1 MEDNEKL
8 MDQAAVAES
17 VSNKIKYEFSDYFLV
32 KPLDPIKVKKEFT
45 KLPEDKKPVKDK
57 NGVAAVNVEDS
68 EIETEVKEV
77 DSDYRKAIVLKV
89 PFSYASQIND
99 PKFPTMSI
107 VVGDTIVYRDGA
119 GRWFDLLKD
128 SQFVSAYDVVAK
140 EVK

>member
-77 DSDYRKAIVLKV
+77 DSDYRKAVVLKT
-89 PFSYASQIND
+89 PFYYEKTLMENPNMMKI
-99 PKFPTMSI
+99 K
-107 VVGDTIVYRDGA
+107 VGDVILYKENRSM
-119 GRWFDLLKD
+119 WFDLIKD
-128 SQFVSAYDVVAK
+128 SQL
-140 EVK
+140 VKIYEITAVESK

>member
-68 EIETEVKEV
+68 EIEAEVKEV
-77 DSDYRKAIVLKV
+77 DSDYRKAVVLKT
-89 PFSYASQIND
+89 PFYYENTLMENPNMMKI
-99 PKFPTMSI
+99 K
-107 VVGDTIVYRDGA
+107 VGDVILYKENRSM
-119 GRWFDLLKD
+119 WFDLIKD
-128 SQFVSAYDVVAK
+128 SQL
-140 EVK
+140 VKIYEIIAVENN

>member
-45 KLPEDKKPVKDK
+45 KLPDDKKPVKDK
-57 NGVAAVNVEDS
+57 NGVEAVNVEDS

-77 DSDYRKAIVLKV
+77 DSDYRKAVVLKT
-89 PFSYASQIND
+89 PFYYEKTLMENPNMMKI
-99 PKFPTMSI
+99 K
-107 VVGDTIVYRDGA
+107 VGDVILYKENRSM
-119 GRWFDLLKD
+119 WFDLIKD
-128 SQFVSAYDVVAK
+128 S
-140 EVK
+140 ELVKIYEIIAVENN

>member
-57 NGVAAVNVEDS
+57 NGVAAVNIEDS

-77 DSDYRKAIVLKV
+77 DSDYRKAVVLKT
-89 PFSYASQIND
+89 PFYYENTLMENPNMMKI
-99 PKFPTMSI
+99 K
-107 VVGDTIVYRDGA
+107 VGDVILYKENRSM
-119 GRWFDLLKD
+119 WFDLIKD
-128 SQFVSAYDVVAK
+128 SQL
-140 EVK
+140 VKIYEIIAVENN

>member
-45 KLPEDKKPVKDK
+45 KLPDNKKPVKDK
-57 NGVAAVNVEDS
+57 NGVEAVNVEDS

-77 DSDYRKAIVLKV
+77 DSDYRKAVVLKT
-89 PFSYASQIND
+89 PFYYEKTLMENPNMMKI
-99 PKFPTMSI
+99 K
-107 VVGDTIVYRDGA
+107 VGDVILYKENRSM
-119 GRWFDLLKD
+119 WFDLIKD
-128 SQFVSAYDVVAK
+128 SQL
-140 EVK
+140 VKIYEIIAVENN

>member
-17 VSNKIKYEFSDYFLV
+17 VSSKIKYNFSDYFLV

-77 DSDYRKAIVLKV
+77 DSDYRKAVVLKT
-89 PFSYASQIND
+89 PFYYEKTLMENPNMMKIE
-99 PKFPTMSI
+99 
-107 VVGDTIVYRDGA
+107 VGDVILYKENRSM
-119 GRWFDLLKD
+119 WFDLIKD
-128 SQFVSAYDVVAK
+128 SQL
-140 EVK
+140 VKIYEIIAVENN

>member
-45 KLPEDKKPVKDK
+45 KLPENKKPVKDK

-77 DSDYRKAIVLKV
+77 DSDYRKAVVLKT
-89 PFSYASQIND
+89 PFYYEKTLMENPNMMKI
-99 PKFPTMSI
+99 K
-107 VVGDTIVYRDGA
+107 VGDVILYKENRSM
-119 GRWFDLLKD
+119 WFDLIKD
-128 SQFVSAYDVVAK
+128 SQL
-140 EVK
+140 VKIYEIIAVENN

>member
-45 KLPEDKKPVKDK
+45 KLPDDKKPVKDK
-57 NGVAAVNVEDS
+57 NGVEAVNVEDS

-77 DSDYRKAIVLKV
+77 DSDYRKAIVLKT
-89 PFSYASQIND
+89 PFYYEKTLMENPNMMKI
-99 PKFPTMSI
+99 K
-107 VVGDTIVYRDGA
+107 VGDIILYKENRSM
-119 GRWFDLLKD
+119 WFDLIKD
-128 SQFVSAYDVVAK
+128 SQL
-140 EVK
+140 VKIYEIIAVENN

>member
-1 MEDNEKL
+1 MGEDII
-8 MDQAAVAES
+8 DQSQLAES
-17 VSNKIKYEFSDYFLV
+17 VSSSINYEPKDMFLV
-32 KPLDPIKVKKEFT
+32 KPLDKIKVMKEFST
-45 KLPEDKKPVKDK
+45 PVVNDTTEEPTENEDGVKAVDYDT
-57 NGVAAVNVEDS
+57 VAT
-68 EIETEVKEV
+68 ETKEV

>member
-1 MEDNEKL
+1 MEDNEEL

-77 DSDYRKAIVLKV
+77 DSDYRKAVVLKT
-89 PFSYASQIND
+89 PFYYEKTLMENPNMMKI
-99 PKFPTMSI
+99 K
-107 VVGDTIVYRDGA
+107 VGDVILYKENRSM
-119 GRWFDLLKD
+119 WFDLIKD
-128 SQFVSAYDVVAK
+128 SQL
-140 EVK
+140 VKIYEIIAVENN

>member
-77 DSDYRKAIVLKV
+77 DSDYRKAVVLKT
-89 PFSYASQIND
+89 PFYYEKTLMENPNMMKI
-99 PKFPTMSI
+99 K
-107 VVGDTIVYRDGA
+107 VGDVILYKENRSM
-119 GRWFDLLKD
+119 WFDLIKD
-128 SQFVSAYDVVAK
+128 SQL
-140 EVK
+140 VKIYEITAVENN

>member
-77 DSDYRKAIVLKV
+77 DSDYRKAVVLKT
-89 PFSYASQIND
+89 PFYYEKTLMENPNMMKI
-99 PKFPTMSI
+99 K
-107 VVGDTIVYRDGA
+107 VGDVILYKENRSM
-119 GRWFDLLKD
+119 WFDLVKD
-128 SQFVSAYDVVAK
+128 SQL
-140 EVK
+140 VKIYEIIAVENN

>member
-1 MEDNEKL
+1 MGEDII
-8 MDQAAVAES
+8 DQSQLAES
-17 VSNKIKYEFSDYFLV
+17 VSSSINYEPKDMFLV
-32 KPLDPIKVKKEFT
+32 KPLDKIKVMKEFST
-45 KLPEDKKPVKDK
+45 PVVNDTTEEPTENEDGVKASDYDT
-57 NGVAAVNVEDS
+57 VAT
-68 EIETEVKEV
+68 ETKEV

-128 SQFVSAYDVVAK
+128 SQFVSVYDVVAK

>member
-1 MEDNEKL
+1 MGEDNI
-8 MDQAAVAES
+8 DQSQLAES
-17 VSNKIKYEFSDYFLV
+17 VSSSINYEPKDMFLV
-32 KPLDPIKVKKEFT
+32 KPLDKIKVMKEFST
-45 KLPEDKKPVKDK
+45 PVVNDTTEEPTENEDGVKASDYDT
-57 NGVAAVNVEDS
+57 VAT
-68 EIETEVKEV
+68 ETKEV

-128 SQFVSAYDVVAK
+128 SQFVSVYDVVAK

>member
-32 KPLDPIKVKKEFT
+32 KPLGPIKVKKEFT

-77 DSDYRKAIVLKV
+77 DSDYRKAVVLKT
-89 PFSYASQIND
+89 PFYYEKTLMENPNMMKI
-99 PKFPTMSI
+99 K
-107 VVGDTIVYRDGA
+107 VGDVILYKENRSM
-119 GRWFDLLKD
+119 WFDLIKD
-128 SQFVSAYDVVAK
+128 SQL
-140 EVK
+140 VKIYEIIAVENN

>member
-77 DSDYRKAIVLKV
+77 DSDYRKAVVLKT
-89 PFSYASQIND
+89 PFYYEKTLMENPNMMKI
-99 PKFPTMSI
+99 K
-107 VVGDTIVYRDGA
+107 VGDIILYKENRSM
-119 GRWFDLLKD
+119 WFDLIKD
-128 SQFVSAYDVVAK
+128 SQL
-140 EVK
+140 VKIYEIIAVENN

>member
-45 KLPEDKKPVKDK
+45 KLPDDKKPVKDK
-57 NGVAAVNVEDS
+57 NGVEAVNVEDS

-77 DSDYRKAIVLKV
+77 DSDYRKAVVLKT
-89 PFSYASQIND
+89 PFYYEKTLMENPNMMKI
-99 PKFPTMSI
+99 K
-107 VVGDTIVYRDGA
+107 VGDVILYKENRSM
-119 GRWFDLLKD
+119 WFDLIKD
-128 SQFVSAYDVVAK
+128 SQL
-140 EVK
+140 VKIYEIIAVENN

>member
-45 KLPEDKKPVKDK
+45 KLPENKKPVKDK
-57 NGVAAVNVEDS
+57 NGVEAVNVEDS

-77 DSDYRKAIVLKV
+77 DSDYRKAVVLKT
-89 PFSYASQIND
+89 PFYYEKTLMENPNMMKI
-99 PKFPTMSI
+99 K
-107 VVGDTIVYRDGA
+107 VGDVILYKENRSM
-119 GRWFDLLKD
+119 WFDLIKD
-128 SQFVSAYDVVAK
+128 SQL
-140 EVK
+140 VKIYEIIAVENN

>member
-1 MEDNEKL
+1 MGEDNIV
-8 MDQAAVAES
+8 DQSQLAES
-17 VSNKIKYEFSDYFLV
+17 VSSSINYEPKDMFLV
-32 KPLDPIKVKKEFT
+32 KPLDKIKVMKEFST
-45 KLPEDKKPVKDK
+45 PVVNDTTEEPTENEDGVKASDYDT
-57 NGVAAVNVEDS
+57 VAT
-68 EIETEVKEV
+68 ETKEV

-128 SQFVSAYDVVAK
+128 SQFVSVYDVVAK

>member
-68 EIETEVKEV
+68 EIKTEVKEV
-77 DSDYRKAIVLKV
+77 DSDYRKAVVLKT
-89 PFSYASQIND
+89 PFYYEKTLMENPNMMKI
-99 PKFPTMSI
+99 K
-107 VVGDTIVYRDGA
+107 VGDVILYKENRSM
-119 GRWFDLLKD
+119 WFDLIKD
-128 SQFVSAYDVVAK
+128 SQL
-140 EVK
+140 VKIYEIIAVENN

>member
-1 MEDNEKL
+1 MGEDNI
-8 MDQAAVAES
+8 DQSQLAES
-17 VSNKIKYEFSDYFLV
+17 VSSSINYEPKDMFLV
-32 KPLDPIKVKKEFT
+32 KPLDKIKVMKEFST
-45 KLPEDKKPVKDK
+45 PVVNDTTEEPTENEDGVKAVDYDT
-57 NGVAAVNVEDS
+57 VAT
-68 EIETEVKEV
+68 ETKEV

-128 SQFVSAYDVVAK
+128 SQFVSVYDVVAK

>member
-45 KLPEDKKPVKDK
+45 KLPDDKKPVKDK
-57 NGVAAVNVEDS
+57 NGVEAVNVEDS

-77 DSDYRKAIVLKV
+77 DSDYRKAIVLKT
-89 PFSYASQIND
+89 PFYYEKTLMENPNMMKI
-99 PKFPTMSI
+99 K
-107 VVGDTIVYRDGA
+107 VGDVILYKENRSM
-119 GRWFDLLKD
+119 WFDLIKD
-128 SQFVSAYDVVAK
+128 SQL
-140 EVK
+140 VKIYEIIAVENN

>member
-1 MEDNEKL
+1 MKDNEKL

-77 DSDYRKAIVLKV
+77 DSDYRKAVVLKT
-89 PFSYASQIND
+89 PFYYEKTLMENPNMMQI
-99 PKFPTMSI
+99 K
-107 VVGDTIVYRDGA
+107 VGDVILYKENRSM
-119 GRWFDLLKD
+119 WFDLIKD
-128 SQFVSAYDVVAK
+128 SQL
-140 EVK
+140 VKIYEIIAVENN

>member
-77 DSDYRKAIVLKV
+77 DSDYRKAVVLKT
-89 PFSYASQIND
+89 PFYYEKTLMENPNMMKI
-99 PKFPTMSI
+99 K
-107 VVGDTIVYRDGA
+107 VGDVIIYKENRSM
-119 GRWFDLLKD
+119 WFDLIKD
-128 SQFVSAYDVVAK
+128 SQL
-140 EVK
+140 VKIYEIIAVENN